1 MGKRGIIMEIIIDN
15 REKHRKHQ
23 AKNYYLQK
31 YNNTPKIRTL
41 PTADYT
47 FTENN
52 TTTAYE
58 YKEIRDYLKSIN
70 DKTVFQ
76 EISNQTQNP
85 DYDYNYLIIEGDLM
99 ETLRQQYKIPNIRR
113 KYPNYKHYLESHIRR
128 YQGATRRCR
137 TILGVIT
144 TPNQTMA
151 FEEMIQQS
159 LKCSHPKKYAGIV
172 RQKNKYDLNTN
183 PLITYLSGI
192 RDIGEVTAENV
203 VKHTQSKT
211 LTDLTRLTHEDL
223 IQVPGVGEKTAQIIL
238 QWL

>member
-1 MGKRGIIMEIIIDN
+1 MEIIIDN

-23 AKNYYLQK
+23 ATQYYK
-31 YNNTPKIRTL
+31 TKHGNTPIIKTL
-41 PTADYT
+41 PTADYL

-58 YKEIRDYLKSIN
+58 YKEIHDYLQSIN
-70 DKTVFQ
+70 NKTLFN
-76 EISNQTQNP
+76 EITNQTLTE
-85 DYDYNYLIIEGDLM
+85 DYDYNYLIIEGDLTA
-99 ETLRQQYKIPNIRR
+99 TLRQQYKIPRIRN

-137 TILGVIT
+137 AILGVINVP
-144 TPNQTMA
+144 TPAAA

-159 LKCSHPKKYAGIV
+159 LKCSHPKKYGGIV
-172 RQKNKYDLNTN
+172 RQKNKHDLNTN

-203 VKHTQSKT
+203 VEHTGSET
-211 LTDLTRLTHEDL
+211 LTDLTNLTLEDL
-223 IQVPGVGEKTAQIIL
+223 LSVPGVGEKTAQLIL
-238 QWL
+238 KWL